1 MKVLTIVGK
10 VDTRA
15 LVYPIAR
22 ALGLSGQTAIVTDD
36 GAYRRL
42 YHGEDMKGTVN
53 GVDICVGQRVDE
65 SLIESLNENGI
76 AYDNI
81 IVVSTGY
88 IPSNS
93 TGVIACHGVDRSM
106 MGLTPEEEEALEEKK
121 RAEETAAKEAA
132 ATKSKKG
139 GFGKKNVKADEE
151 ADNTAE
157 NSISL
162 TKEEEAPAKP
172 EVKDLI
178 KIPEGVPSVE
188 LHISYASPT
197 TKGMTSILLKD
208 SFMAYVYNCE
218 EKKELAMY
226 TDKHFNK
233 TLAKLLETTFGVTA
247 NEAFTLLTRSEYTKG
262 KK

>member
-22 ALGLSGQTAIVTDD
+22 ALSLSGQTAVVTDD

-42 YHGEDMKGTVN
+42 YHGEDMKGTVS
-53 GVDICVGQRVDE
+53 GVDICVGQKVDE
-65 SLIESLNENGI
+65 ALVESLSENGI
-76 AYDNI
+76 QYDNV

-93 TGVIACHGVDRSM
+93 TGIIACHGVDRSM

-121 RAEETAAKEAA
+121 RAEEAA
-132 ATKSKKG
+132 ARENAPTKAKKG
-139 GFGKKNVKADEE
+139 GFGKKKVDTEE
-151 ADNTAE
+151 PTNEAVE
-157 NSISL
+157 NSIDLGKVDSEPV
-162 TKEEEAPAKP
+162 KE

-178 KIPEGVPSVE
+178 RLPEGVPSVE
-188 LHISYASPT
+188 LHISYASPN

-208 SFMAYVYNCE
+208 SFMNYVYTCE
-218 EKKELAMY
+218 EKKELAVY
-226 TDKHFNK
+226 SDKNFNK
-233 TLAKLLETTFGVTA
+233 TLAKLLEKTFEITQ